1 MYVIEFCASD
11 ALEMIVAPVWRHGLR
26 QEDYLEKQLDP
37 VALRPLASIEAMALA
52 VWLNASR
59 SALLQHSQNM
69 FYFVERRRIASDF
82 AHIGAFRQLKKCF
95 NCLSK

>member
-37 VALRPLASIEAMALA
+37 VASRPLASNDAMALA
-52 VWLNASR
+52 VWLNAKHVQQKRQPYSSMLER
-59 SALLQHSQNM
+59 PSFLL
-69 FYFVERRRIASDF
+69 YYLAR
-82 AHIGAFRQLKKCF
+82 
-95 NCLSK
+95 